1 MSERGPIP
9 DPGTAPSP
17 GLRRRLSRH
26 FALARLALIWE
37 RLWPELWPAWLALG
51 IFLALALFD
60 VPAML
65 PGRLQALL
73 LAALVASVALNLAV
87 ALRQF
92 RLPSHA
98 DSRRRVETASGL
110 AHRPLAALE
119 DRLAGGGSGSDAATL
134 WQVHRKRMAAA
145 IQRLRFGRPR
155 DGLASRDPYGLRA
168 VLVLALVAGAFAAG
182 GDWRARIDRA
192 FHPDF
197 SLFGPPA
204 AVSLD
209 VWISPPQYTGL
220 PPQFLS
226 PHPGTTPVM
235 VPAGSAVLAQ
245 VHGGSGVPQLR
256 IDRDATAM
264 SRIDPSN
271 YKGEATITA
280 GTLLEVTQ
288 GYRSLGAWPIA
299 VVPDRPP
306 TISFA
311 KPPQTSTRG
320 ALRLEYQAEDDYG
333 VEGVKLLVRRPD
345 DPAGGTLTLDLA
357 LPDQHLKTAQ
367 GASFVDL
374 TSHPWAGGTVQLQLV
389 ASDALGQTGASDII
403 EATLPERVFQNPL
416 ARAIIE
422 QRKALL
428 HDAGTR
434 ETVAEALSSLSLD
447 PKLYNGDI
455 VVFLALRTAS
465 DRLVLDRDDDAV
477 PVVAQLLWDTAVR
490 VEDGNALASRNDLR
504 QSMQALQDAL
514 AHNAPE
520 AQIEQLMHDL
530 QQQIDRYLQALSE
543 QAQRPGQNPQS
554 ADPSQT
560 LSSRDLQGVLDRARD
575 LARAG
580 ARDQARELLARLQ
593 DLLENLR
600 ATNPMDMQGPQGQ
613 SLSAMQDLMRRQ
625 QQLLDRSFR
634 QSRQPGEG
642 GSNGAGDAA
651 QQEELRR
658 ALGETAQRLGD
669 QGGEIP
675 QSMGRAD
682 RAMRNAVEALQQ
694 GKPGSAVESQTEAL
708 DALQQAARSLA
719 QNLANGFNPSVSGNP
734 DGSPGLSGTQ
744 RDPFGRLDAEDGD
757 SGGGDGGALRMG
769 KSANDYAIE
778 KAREILGELRRRA
791 GERQRPEIERDYID
805 RLLKE
810 F

>member
-1 MSERGPIP
+1 MSERGPIA

-17 GLRRRLSRH
+17 GLQRRLSRH

-37 RLWPELWPAWLALG
+37 RLLPELWPAWFALG

-65 PGRLQALL
+65 PGWLQALL
-73 LAALVASVALNLAV
+73 LAALVACVALNLVA
-87 ALRQF
+87 ALRRF

-119 DRLAGGGSGSDAATL
+119 DRLAGAGGGDAATL
-134 WQVHRKRMAAA
+134 WQVHRARVAAA
-145 IQRLRFGRPR
+145 IKRLSVGFPR
-155 DGLASRDPYGLRA
+155 AGLRQRDPYGLSA
-168 VLVLALVAGAFAAG
+168 VLVLVLAAGGFAAG
-182 GDWRARIDRA
+182 GDWLARVERA

-204 AVSLD
+204 AVSID

-226 PHPGTTPVM
+226 PHLGSAPVA
-235 VPAGSAVLAQ
+235 VPVGSAVLAQ

-256 IDRDATAM
+256 IDRNATAM
-264 SRIDPSN
+264 SRVDPSN
-271 YKGEATITA
+271 FKGEATITA

-288 GYRSLGAWPIA
+288 GYRSLGAWLIA
-299 VVPDRPP
+299 VVPDRAP

-311 KPPQTSTRG
+311 KPPQASSRG
-320 ALRLEYQAEDDYG
+320 ALRLEYHAEDDYG

-345 DPAGGTLTLDLA
+345 DPAGETLTLDLA

-367 GASFVDL
+367 GVSFVDL
-374 TSHPWAGGTVQLQLV
+374 TAHPWAGGTVQLQLM

-403 EATLPERVFQNPL
+403 ETTLPERVFMNPL
-416 ARAIIE
+416 ARAIID

-428 HDAGTR
+428 RDSGAR
-434 ETVAEALSSLSLD
+434 EIVAEALSGLSLD

-477 PVVAQLLWDTAVR
+477 PVVAQLMWDTAVR
-490 VEDGNALASRNDLR
+490 VEDGNALSSRNDLR
-504 QSMQALQDAL
+504 QAMQALQDAL
-514 AHNAPE
+514 AQNAPE

-543 QAQRPGQNPQS
+543 QAQRPGQNSQ
-554 ADPSQT
+554 ATDPSAT
-560 LSSRDLQGVLDRARD
+560 LTSRDLQGVLDRARD

-593 DLLENLR
+593 DLLENLH
-600 ATNPMDMQGPQGQ
+600 AANPMDLQSPQGQ
-613 SLSAMQDLMRRQ
+613 SLSAMQDLMHRQ

-634 QSRQPGEG
+634 QSRQPGES
-642 GSNGAGDAA
+642 GSDGAGQAT

-658 ALGETAQRLGD
+658 ALGKTAQRLGD

-694 GKPGSAVESQTEAL
+694 GKPEAAVESQTEAL
-708 DALQQAARSLA
+708 DALQEAARSLA
-719 QNLANGFNPSVSGNP
+719 QSMANGFDPSAAGSPNGNP
-734 DGSPGLSGTQ
+734 GLTGAQ
-744 RDPFGRLDAEDGD
+744 RDPFGRLDAEDGG

>member
-1 MSERGPIP
+1 MSERGPIS
-9 DPGTAPSP
+9 DPETAPSP
-17 GLRRRLSRH
+17 GLQRRLSRR
-26 FALARLALIWE
+26 FALARLTLIWE
-37 RLWPELWPAWLALG
+37 RLLPELWPAWLALG

-65 PGRLQALL
+65 PGWLQALL
-73 LAALVASVALNLAV
+73 LAALVACVALNLAA
-87 ALRQF
+87 ALRRF

-119 DRLAGGGSGSDAATL
+119 DRLAGAGGGDAAML
-134 WQVHRKRMAAA
+134 WQVHRARMAAA
-145 IQRLRFGRPR
+145 IKRLSVGIPR
-155 DGLASRDPYGLRA
+155 VGLRQRDPYGLSA
-168 VLVLALVAGAFAAG
+168 VLVLALATGVFAAG
-182 GDWRARIDRA
+182 DDWRARIDRA

-197 SLFGPPA
+197 SLLGPPA

-226 PHPGTTPVM
+226 PHPGSAPVT

-256 IDRDATAM
+256 IDRNATAM
-264 SRIDPSN
+264 SRVDPSN
-271 YKGEATITA
+271 FKGEAVITA

-288 GYRSLGAWPIA
+288 GYRSLGSWPIA

-311 KPPQTSTRG
+311 KPPQASSRG
-320 ALRLEYQAEDDYG
+320 ALRLEYRAEDDYG

-345 DPAGGTLTLDLA
+345 DPAGETLMLDLA
-357 LPDQHLKTAQ
+357 LPDQHLKAAQ

-403 EATLPERVFQNPL
+403 ETTLPERVFQNPL

-428 HDAGTR
+428 RDPGTR
-434 ETVAEALSSLSLD
+434 ETVAEAVAGLSLD

-490 VEDGNALASRNDLR
+490 VEDGNALASRSDLR
-504 QSMQALQDAL
+504 QAMQALQDVL
-514 AHNAPE
+514 AQNAPE

-543 QAQRPGQNPQS
+543 QTQHPGQSPQP

-560 LSSRDLQGVLDRARD
+560 LTSRDLQGVLDRARD

-593 DLLENLR
+593 DLLENLH
-600 ATNPMDMQGPQGQ
+600 AANPMDLQGPQGQ
-613 SLSAMQDLMRRQ
+613 SLGAMQDLMRRQ

-642 GSNGAGDAA
+642 GSNGAGEAA

-658 ALGETAQRLGD
+658 ALGKTAQRLGD

-694 GKPGSAVESQTEAL
+694 GKPEAAVGSQTEAL
-708 DALQQAARSLA
+708 DALQEAARSLA
-719 QNLANGFNPSVSGNP
+719 QSMANGFDPSAA
-734 DGSPGLSGTQ
+734 GSPGGNPGLTGAQ